1 MSSGRLQLASIGI
14 QDQYLT
20 GDPEITYF
28 KQVYKQH
35 TNFAL
40 QILENT
46 FQETVGWGQE
56 LNSVI
61 ARKGD
66 LIRNVYLKIQLP
78 TLPTDD
84 IFVSNIYGYTNSI
97 GNALIEYADL
107 KIGGQL
113 IQRLTGESIQI
124 HNQLYVSDSQQ
135 RGLDELI
142 GTTSSLTG
150 LGLADTAN
158 NFPRTCVVPL
168 PFYFS
173 DSPALSIPLSSITK
187 QEVEINIKLKNITEV
202 TTQVTNFGILPFLNP
217 TTNRPIN
224 STLLVEYVF
233 LDTEE
238 IDFFN
243 GLQNDYL
250 ITQIQVAKTRTDVID
265 ETPIQYRLN
274 FSNPVKELN
283 MVIQCSNI
291 VGETSRLNGGGND
304 WFNFSNPDNASGYPQ
319 YHQLKSLQLDFNNQT
334 IIQSEIGEANFLFS
348 LQNMLNHTRVPT
360 NESNC
365 FIYTYSFALDPENY
379 LPTGSVNMSR
389 INNQLLTLKL
399 TEYPGTRTIH
409 IYAKSYN
416 VLRIQDGLAGL
427 LFIDSG
433 IS

>member
-14 QDQYLT
+14 QDQFLT

-46 FQETVGWGQE
+46 FQETVGWDQE
-56 LNSVI
+56 LNTII

-66 LIRNVYLKIQLP
+66 LIRNLYLKIQLP
-78 TLPTDD
+78 VLNSSD
-84 IFVSNIYGYTNSI
+84 YGYTNSI
-97 GNALIEYADL
+97 GNALIDYVDL

-113 IQRLTGESIQI
+113 IQRLTGESIEI
-124 HNQLYVSDSQQ
+124 HDQLYISESQQ
-135 RGLDELI
+135 RGLNELI
-142 GTTSSLTG
+142 GATSTLNG

-173 DSPALSIPLSSITK
+173 DSPSLSIPLSSITK
-187 QEVEINIKLKNITEV
+187 QEVEISIKLRPITEI
-202 TTQVTNFGILPFLNP
+202 TTNINTGTPILLNP
-217 TTNRPIN
+217 TSPIN

-233 LDTEE
+233 LDQDE

-243 GLQNDYL
+243 SLQNNYL
-250 ITQIQVAKTRTDVID
+250 ITQIQVAKTRTDVPD

-291 VGETSRLNGGGND
+291 VGEASRIGGGGND
-304 WFNFSNPDNASGYPQ
+304 WFNFSNPENTTGYPK
-319 YHQLKSLQLDFNNQT
+319 YHQLKSLQLDFNGQT
-334 IIQSEIGEANFLFS
+334 IIQPEIGEANFLFS

-365 FIYTYSFALDPENY
+365 FIYTYSFALDPENH
-379 LPTGSVNMSR
+379 LPTGSINMSR
-389 INNQLLTLKL
+389 INNQLLTLRL
-399 TEYPGTRTIH
+399 TKYSGGTRTIH

-416 VLRIQDGLAGL
+416 VLRIQNGLAGL

-433 IS
+433 IL